1 MIGVLMSIAWPQG
14 LLLGN
19 WLVYCID
26 DWWEFSSVTIGLKK
40 KTNIIDDLEYSP
52 IFIGQSIAVDSCHSA
67 TPGASWGCWTCWT
80 LSECSRQHC
89 DRWAAGLWSQS
100 PPLKVPLNMKH
111 SPRIP
116 HIRKSPTRLVNPGFG
131 GVFNIK
137 RKGLVCD
144 VIEYIECYRPFLVG
158 NVTGSRAV
166 PQDRP
171 STVAFRAGKP
181 CR

>member
-1 MIGVLMSIAWPQG
+1 MHDHRDYYWAIDWYTALMIDENSHQSPLVIKKSSLMIWSILQF
-14 LLLGN
+14 LLGKALQWTAATVQLQVPPGVVGHVGLYQN
-19 WLVYCID
+19 ARASI
-26 DWWEFSSVTIGLKK
+26 VTG
-40 KTNIIDDLEYSP
+40 
-52 IFIGQSIAVDSCHSA
+52 GQQ
-67 TPGASWGCWTCWT
+67 GCG
-80 LSECSRQHC
+80 RN
-89 DRWAAGLWSQS
+89 
-100 PPLKVPLNMKH
+100 PLKVPLNMKH

-158 NVTGSRAV
+158 NVTGSRAI

-171 STVAFRAGKP
+171 ITVAFRSGMP
-181 CR
+181 CRSPLMVDSLQK